1 MREGLACDGRDH
13 VGGGE
18 VMREGLACDGRD
30 LVGGEVL
37 GDERLYGA
45 GGAGQDGGLV
55 LQARGL
61 CGRAHRAQ
69 TDLS

>member
-1 MREGLACDGRDH
+1 MVRIGDCEPRF
-13 VGGGE
+13 
-18 VMREGLACDGRD
+18 ACDGRD

-61 CGRAHRAQ
+61 RPHREQ